1 MYAQSV
7 QKLEANPSFK
17 GISIGMPISSIVDK
31 LTYERTV
38 NGFTL
43 YKTTSA
49 NLEDKGIKFISPSTA
64 CWRGYVASWLI
75 EDDKLYLIDL
85 KAYLLKEKFRND
97 GVCKNDCIEVRLDY
111 LFPNQDKVFA
121 DWFSGLLRI
130 PHGKLIRYVHM
141 GYGSIYE
148 KELYLRFVNG
158 KYVSFREVDNKYLYK
173 DKKTLAE
180 KEMDG
185 IWEGIFG
192 VKRTNL
198 PEKENWF
205 KKLFHRL

>member
-1 MYAQSV
+1 MTAQICE
-7 QKLEANPSFK
+7 KLIYK
-17 GISIGMPISSIVDK
+17 GDEYK
-31 LTYERTV
+31 LTVEP
-38 NGFTL
+38 L
-43 YKTTSA
+43 YPY
-49 NLEDKGIKFISPSTA
+49 LENKGIKFISPSTA

-75 EDDKLYLIDL
+75 EDDKLYLTDL
-85 KAYLLKEKFRND
+85 KAYLLKEGFGND
-97 GVCKNDCIEVRLDY
+97 YVCKSDCKEVGLDY
-111 LFPNQDKVFA
+111 LFPNQEKVFA

-148 KELYLRFVNG
+148 KELYIRFVNG
-158 KYVSFREVDNKYLYK
+158 KYVSFREVDNKYLYD

-192 VKRTNL
+192 VKRNKL
-198 PEKENWF
+198 PEKKGWF
-205 KKLFHRL
+205 KKLFHWL